1 MCVIRRY
8 LEFVKPYKWL
18 IFGTIIVGIL
28 KFGIPLLIP
37 LLIKYVIDDVINN
50 GALSMSDKYSRLLFA
65 MGIAAFIFIIVRP
78 PIEFL
83 RQYMAQWTSNKILY
97 DIRKKLYSHLQA
109 LSARFY
115 ANNKAGE
122 VISRVINDVEQTKD
136 FIMTGLMNIW
146 LDCITIIIA
155 LSVMFFLDVKLTVAA
170 IVILPFYILT
180 VYFFFGRLRALTR
193 QRSQK
198 LAETQGFLH
207 ERVNGMSVIKS
218 FAIEENEAKNFD
230 KRNSN
235 FLQKAFKHTRWN
247 AYSFSAIN
255 TVTDIG
261 PLIVIGFGAY
271 LAISGSVTVGT
282 LAAFVSYLEQLYG
295 PLRRLVSSFTTLTQS
310 FASMDRV
317 FQLFDEP
324 YDIKNTEQA
333 KAIPIQQGNIEI
345 RHVSFKYNQNERD
358 ILKDINLNIHHGE
371 TVAFVGMSGGGK
383 STLISLIPRFYD
395 VTQGE
400 ILIDQHNIKDFE
412 TGSLR
417 RQIGLVQQDNILFS
431 DTVKENILLGRPDAS
446 DSDVIEAA
454 KKANAHDFIMALPH
468 GYDTEVGERGVK
480 LSGGQKQRVGV
491 VRALAA
497 NPKIVLMDEPFSA
510 LDPLSREQLQ
520 KDIVQ
525 LQKKIQ
531 KTIVFVTHDMQEAL
545 NILSKD
551 RTTLIVAHRLSTITH
566 ADKIVVIENG
576 EIVEMGAHQELMAQ
590 QGAYQRL
597 YNIQNL

>member
-1 MCVIRRY
+1 MIKRY

-50 GALSMSDKYSRLLFA
+50 GAMSINDKMNHLLIA
-65 MGIAAFIFIIVRP
+65 MLIAAFIFVILRP

-83 RQYMAQWTSNKILY
+83 RQYMAQWTSNQILY
-97 DIRKKLYSHLQA
+97 DIRKKLYHHLQA
-109 LSARFY
+109 LSSRFY

-122 VISRVINDVEQTKD
+122 IISRVINDVEQTKD

-155 LSVMFFLDVKLTVAA
+155 LSVMLFLDVQLTVAA
-170 IVILPFYILT
+170 IIILPFYILT
-180 VYFFFGRLRALTR
+180 VYFFFGRLRAITR

-207 ERVNGMSVIKS
+207 ERVNGMLVIKS
-218 FAIEENEAKNFD
+218 FAIEDNEARNFD
-230 KRNSN
+230 IRNRN
-235 FLQKAFKHTRWN
+235 FLNKAFKHTRWN

-261 PLIVIGFGAY
+261 PLIVIGYGAS
-271 LAISGSVTVGT
+271 LAINGSITVGT

-324 YDIKNTEQA
+324 YDIKNIEGAQ
-333 KAIPIQQGNIEI
+333 PINIKNGNIQF
-345 RHVSFKYNQNERD
+345 RDVSFRYNKEE
-358 ILKDINLNIHHGE
+358 KDVLQHINLKVNHGE

-395 VTQGE
+395 VTQGA
-400 ILIDQHNIKDFE
+400 ITIDGHNIKSFE
-412 TGSLR
+412 TSSLR
-417 RQIGLVQQDNILFS
+417 RQIGMVQQDNILFS
-431 DTVKENILLGRPDAS
+431 DTVKENILLGRPDATFEE
-446 DSDVIEAA
+446 VMEAA
-454 KKANAHDFIMALPH
+454 KMANAHDFIMNLPN

-480 LSGGQKQRVGV
+480 LSGGQKQRLSIA
-491 VRALAA
+491 RIFLN
-497 NPKIVLMDEPFSA
+497 NPPILILDEATSA
-510 LDPLSREQLQ
+510 LDLESEA
-520 KDIVQ
+520 I
-525 LQKKIQ
+525 I
-531 KTIVFVTHDMQEAL
+531 QEAL
-545 NILSKD
+545 ETLSHD

-566 ADKIVVIENG
+566 ADKIIVVENG
-576 EIVEMGAHQELMAQ
+576 NIVEEGNHESLMRQ
-590 QGAYQRL
+590 KGAYHRL
-597 YNIQNL
+597 YNIQKLN

>member
-1 MCVIRRY
+1 MTVIRRY

-18 IFGTIIVGIL
+18 IIGTIFVGIL

-37 LLIKYVIDDVINN
+37 LLIKFVIDDVINN
-50 GALSMSDKYSRLLFA
+50 GALSLSDKYMYLFYA
-65 MGIAAFIFIIVRP
+65 MLIAAFIFIIVRP

-97 DIRKKLYSHLQA
+97 DIRKKLYGHLQA

-155 LSVMFFLDVKLTVAA
+155 LSVMFFLDVQLTIAA

-230 KRNSN
+230 KRNKG
-235 FLQKAFKHTRWN
+235 FLQKAFMHTRWN

-324 YDIKNTEQA
+324 YDIKNADDA
-333 KAIPIQQGNIEI
+333 KDISITQGNIEI
-345 RHVSFKYNQNERD
+345 RDVSFKYNDDERD
-358 ILKDINLNIHHGE
+358 VLKEINLNIHHGE

-395 VTQGE
+395 VTKGE
-400 ILIDQHNIKDFE
+400 ILIDQHNIKSFE
-412 TGSLR
+412 IGCLR
-417 RQIGLVQQDNILFS
+417 RQIGMVQQDNILFS
-431 DTVKENILLGRPDAS
+431 DTVKENILLGRPDATEEE
-446 DSDVIEAA
+446 VIRAA
-454 KKANAHDFIMALPH
+454 KKANAHDFIMALPK

-480 LSGGQKQRVGV
+480 LSGGQKQRLSIA
-491 VRALAA
+491 RIFL
-497 NPKIVLMDEPFSA
+497 NDPPILILDEATSA
-510 LDPLSREQLQ
+510 LDLESEAV
-520 KDIVQ
+520 I
-525 LQKKIQ
+525 
-531 KTIVFVTHDMQEAL
+531 QEAL
-545 NILSKD
+545 NILSKN
-551 RTTLIVAHRLSTITH
+551 RTTMIVAHRLSTITH

-576 EIVEMGAHQELMAQ
+576 QIVEMGTHQTLMNQ

>member
-480 LSGGQKQRVGV
+480 LSGGQKQRLSIA
-491 VRALAA
+491 RIFL
-497 NPKIVLMDEPFSA
+497 NDPPILILDEATSA
-510 LDPLSREQLQ
+510 LDLESEA
-520 KDIVQ
+520 I
-525 LQKKIQ
+525 I
-531 KTIVFVTHDMQEAL
+531 QEAL

-566 ADKIVVIENG
+566 ADKIVIIENG

>member
-1 MCVIRRY
+1 MIKRY

-50 GALSMSDKYSRLLFA
+50 GAMSINDKMNHLLIA
-65 MGIAAFIFIIVRP
+65 MLITAFIFVILRP

-83 RQYMAQWTSNKILY
+83 RQYMAQWTSNRILY
-97 DIRKKLYSHLQA
+97 DIRKKLYHHLQA
-109 LSARFY
+109 LSSRFY

-122 VISRVINDVEQTKD
+122 IISRVINDVEQTKD

-155 LSVMFFLDVKLTVAA
+155 LSVMLFLDVQLTVAA
-170 IVILPFYILT
+170 IIILPFYILT
-180 VYFFFGRLRALTR
+180 VYFFFGRLRAITR

-198 LAETQGFLH
+198 LAEAQGFLH
-207 ERVNGMSVIKS
+207 ERVNGMLVIKS
-218 FAIEENEAKNFD
+218 FAIEDNEARNFD
-230 KRNSN
+230 NRNRN
-235 FLQKAFKHTRWN
+235 FLNKAFKHTRWN

-261 PLIVIGFGAY
+261 PLIVIGYGAF
-271 LAISGSVTVGT
+271 LAINGSITVGT

-324 YDIKNTEQA
+324 YDIKNIEGAQ
-333 KAIPIQQGNIEI
+333 PINIKNGNIQF
-345 RHVSFKYNQNERD
+345 RDVSFRYNEEE
-358 ILKDINLNIHHGE
+358 KDVLQHINLKVNHGE

-395 VTQGE
+395 VTQGA
-400 ILIDQHNIKDFE
+400 ITIDGHNIKSFE
-412 TGSLR
+412 TSSLR
-417 RQIGLVQQDNILFS
+417 RQIGMVQQDNILFS
-431 DTVKENILLGRPDAS
+431 DTVKENILLGRPDATFEE
-446 DSDVIEAA
+446 VMEAA
-454 KKANAHDFIMALPH
+454 KMANAHDFIMNLPN

-480 LSGGQKQRVGV
+480 LSGGQKQRLSIA
-491 VRALAA
+491 RIFLN
-497 NPKIVLMDEPFSA
+497 NPPILILDEATSA
-510 LDPLSREQLQ
+510 LDLESEA
-520 KDIVQ
+520 I
-525 LQKKIQ
+525 I
-531 KTIVFVTHDMQEAL
+531 QEAL
-545 NILSKD
+545 ETLSHD

-566 ADKIVVIENG
+566 ADKIIVVENG
-576 EIVEMGAHQELMAQ
+576 NIVEEGNHESLMRQ
-590 QGAYQRL
+590 KGAYHRL
-597 YNIQNL
+597 YNIQKLN

>member
-1 MCVIRRY
+1 
-8 LEFVKPYKWL
+8 
-18 IFGTIIVGIL
+18 
-28 KFGIPLLIP
+28 
-37 LLIKYVIDDVINN
+37 
-50 GALSMSDKYSRLLFA
+50 
-65 MGIAAFIFIIVRP
+65 
-78 PIEFL
+78 
-83 RQYMAQWTSNKILY
+83 
-97 DIRKKLYSHLQA
+97 KLYSHLQA

-345 RHVSFKYNQNERD
+345 CHVSFKYNQNERD

-395 VTQGE
+395 VTKGE

-412 TGSLR
+412 TGNLR

-480 LSGGQKQRVGV
+480 LSGGQKQRLSIA
-491 VRALAA
+491 RIFL
-497 NPKIVLMDEPFSA
+497 NDPPILILDEATSA
-510 LDPLSREQLQ
+510 LDLESEA
-520 KDIVQ
+520 I
-525 LQKKIQ
+525 I
-531 KTIVFVTHDMQEAL
+531 QEAL